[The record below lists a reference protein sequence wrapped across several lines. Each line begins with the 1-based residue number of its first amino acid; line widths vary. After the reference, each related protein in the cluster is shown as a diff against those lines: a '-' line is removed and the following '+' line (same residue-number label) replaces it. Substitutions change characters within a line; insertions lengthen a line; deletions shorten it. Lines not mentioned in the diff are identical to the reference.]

1 MSEIRSVLSVI
12 IGLFRERKGRRKS
25 QGQVYKDLGLYN
37 WTTSWELNVLSHLW
51 SVLYVV
57 LPRLAHFPPCHI
69 ALLPVLASSS
79 YLAHMYAVGGSVL
92 FSVPSTG
99 LGSKQCQ

>member
-1 MSEIRSVLSVI
+1 M
-12 IGLFRERKGRRKS
+12 
-25 QGQVYKDLGLYN
+25 YKDLGLYN

-79 YLAHMYAVGGSVL
+79 YLAHMYAVGGVSAFLCSQHRVGL
-92 FSVPSTG
+92 KAVPV
-99 LGSKQCQ
+99 KVY